1 MKRFLRILGI
11 CVAVLVVV
19 LLVLNWQLG
28 NIITSAVNTVGP
40 SVLKVPVHV
49 QEVQC
54 HIFRGKLHIKN
65 LVLGN
70 PEGFSEPSMF
80 VLGELVVSLAPA
92 SLFSNTIH
100 IKEILITAPQITFEQ
115 TLRGNNIGAL
125 QKNLESEP
133 PKEEANKPAQGK
145 SQKKVVIDH
154 VLVSNGKITLKM
166 GVGGSLPLPDIEL
179 KDIGKNDPNG
189 TSIVGAVKEI
199 LGAIVKSITTAVS
212 SSGKLAVDGAKKL
225 GTWTAGQGKDLGK
238 GAVDTGKA
246 VGDAAS
252 SAVKGVMNVF
262 GGKK

>member
-1 MKRFLRILGI
+1 MKRFLRILGV
-11 CVAVLVVV
+11 CVAILIVI
-19 LLVLNWQLG
+19 LLILNWQLG
-28 NIITSAVNTVGP
+28 NIITSAVNTAGP

-54 HIFRGKLHIKN
+54 RIFQGKLHIKN

-80 VLGELVVSLAPA
+80 ELGELVISLSPA

-115 TLRGNNIGAL
+115 TLHGNNIGAL
-125 QKNLESEP
+125 QKNLESGS
-133 PKEEANKPAQGK
+133 PKEEASNASKGE
-145 SQKKVVIDH
+145 SQKKIVIDH

-166 GVGGSLPLPDIEL
+166 GVGGSLPLPKIEL

-189 TSIVGAVKEI
+189 TSIVGAIKEI
-199 LGAIVKSITTAVS
+199 LGAIIKSITTAVS

-225 GTWTAGQGKDLGK
+225 GTWTAGQTKDLGK
-238 GAVDTGKA
+238 DAANAGKA

-262 GGKK
+262 DRKK